1 MEVTP
6 VIHMIAAVEKN
17 GGIGLNGTLPW
28 RIEEDWRY
36 FLNHV
41 TR

>member
-6 VIHMIAAVEKN
+6 VHMIAAVEKN
-17 GGIGLNGTLPW
+17 GGIGLNGALPW